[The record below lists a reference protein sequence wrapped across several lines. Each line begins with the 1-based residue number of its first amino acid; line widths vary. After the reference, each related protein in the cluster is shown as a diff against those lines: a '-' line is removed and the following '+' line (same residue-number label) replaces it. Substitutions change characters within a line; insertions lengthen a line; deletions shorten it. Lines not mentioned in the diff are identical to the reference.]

1 MRLNLLNILLTLSLV
16 FSPIAA
22 FPKDF
27 VVVIDPGHGGKDVGA
42 VGVKANEKTINL
54 GVALKLGDMIEEEY
68 GDVCT
73 FCRSDIAQDVELAH
87 QYSVYS
93 VPRILLFTDGK
104 PVADVTGA
112 MSHSVMKAFLSK
124 HISRT

>member
-1 MRLNLLNILLTLSLV
+1 MEKIDSRTFDGMLNRRRHMVLL
-16 FSPIAA
+16 FSSAM
-22 FPKDF
+22 
-27 VVVIDPGHGGKDVGA
+27 DVGSVLA
-42 VGVKANEKTINL
+42 ENALDNL
-54 GVALKLGDMIEEEY
+54 EDKYA
-68 GDVCT
+68 DVCS
-73 FCRSDIAQDVELAH
+73 FFKSDITEDVELAH